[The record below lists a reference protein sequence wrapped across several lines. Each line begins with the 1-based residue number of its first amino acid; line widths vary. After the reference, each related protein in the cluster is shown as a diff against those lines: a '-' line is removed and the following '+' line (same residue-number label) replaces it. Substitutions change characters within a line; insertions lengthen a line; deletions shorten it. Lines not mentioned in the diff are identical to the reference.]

1 MLAASIAQADHSIE
15 PLHACHAVRCITN
28 SDCDAKND
36 RDISEV
42 SEAAIGHDDASQL
55 MSML

>member
-1 MLAASIAQADHSIE
+1 MLAASIASGSQHE

-28 SDCDAKND
+28 SDCDAKSD